1 MSKGPA
7 GERVLIMMMMKATTS
22 ARLRQRKCGRSLRAS
37 TLRDK
42 FSVKSMHAEDVRLGA
57 TETAAVASRRGE
69 EEATSSSSTPSS
81 AHPSRL
87 FGKGTTRRERRRGGE
102 LDGLIAAYA
111 PPRPPPSTA
120 VALDP
125 ALLPADMTQDCLGT
139 VHTHTYTLS
148 LSLSLSL
155 SFPLSLEREVV
166 RSIDVLCC
174 LDATYSCVHIH

>member
-1 MSKGPA
+1 VSKGPA

-125 ALLPADMTQDCLGT
+125 ALLPADMTQDCLADEALPHELQWLARF
-139 VHTHTYTLS
+139 VD
-148 LSLSLSL
+148 
-155 SFPLSLEREVV
+155 SFHEGDGFFAQVWRYQG
-166 RSIDVLCC
+166 IK
-174 LDATYSCVHIH
+174 